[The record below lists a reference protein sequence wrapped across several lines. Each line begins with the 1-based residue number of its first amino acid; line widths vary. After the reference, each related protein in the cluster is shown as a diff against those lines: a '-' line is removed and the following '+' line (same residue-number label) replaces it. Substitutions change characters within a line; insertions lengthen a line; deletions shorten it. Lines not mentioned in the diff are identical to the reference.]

1 MAALNRAAGEVL
13 AASGAVSALTDVTGF
28 GLLGHAWEMV
38 SGSKVSLRIAAPAVP
53 LIAGVLDLARDDV
66 APGGS
71 RANLDWVREHVDFD
85 DGVEAALR
93 LVLADAQTNG
103 GLLAAVAPERAKG
116 LLVTL
121 ATAGVGAADVGE
133 VVEAEGESRIGVAA
147 Q

>member
-1 MAALNRAAGEVL
+1 
-13 AASGAVSALTDVTGF
+13 
-28 GLLGHAWEMV
+28 
-38 SGSKVSLRIAAPAVP
+38 VP